1 MFSTELVN
9 LFTWYQ
15 LGPPNLRGAGST
27 FSLLTMPKRPQVVDD
42 PRAPWGLISIGVA
55 AALWS
60 VAAVAARGI
69 FDRGLDPLEVAAARS
84 FIAAACLALIPS
96 ARRKAPDGSPWAVI
110 ALGLSIAIVNAVY
123 YSAIARLDVAVALVI
138 QYTAPALVVGW
149 VALQKKKPPTG
160 EIALALLVTFAG
172 VVLVSGIFGAD
183 VGAVSLS
190 GIGFGLASSVFFATY
205 TLLSERAGQAY
216 GVFGALLRGF
226 CAAAVM
232 WTVFLAF
239 RGWPNALFESV
250 NIGPVLFVGVAGTFL
265 PFIFFLWGVQQ
276 VRAERGAIA
285 ATSEPI
291 LAAGIAWVWLGQ
303 TLTPIQIIGGILVI
317 AGVISLQIR
326 RKSVVA
332 IEV

>member
-1 MFSTELVN
+1 M
-9 LFTWYQ
+9 
-15 LGPPNLRGAGST
+15 R
-27 FSLLTMPKRPQVVDD
+27 KRPQIADD
-42 PRAPWGLISIGVA
+42 SRAAWGLVSIGIA

-60 VAAVAARGI
+60 VAAVGARGI
-69 FDRGLDPLEVAAARS
+69 FDRGVDPLEVAAARS

-96 ARRKAPDGSPWAVI
+96 ARRRAPDGSAWAVI

-172 VVLVSGIFGAD
+172 VVLVSGIFGAE
-183 VGAVSLS
+183 VGEMNLS

-205 TLLSERAGQAY
+205 TLLSERAGQAF
-216 GVFGALLRGF
+216 GVLGALLRGF

-232 WTVFLAF
+232 WTIFLAF
-239 RGWPNALFESV
+239 KGWPSELFEPV
-250 NIGPVLFVGVAGTFL
+250 NIGPVLFVGIAGTFL

-303 TLTPIQIIGGILVI
+303 SLTAIQIIGGVLVI

-326 RKSVVA
+326 RKAVVA